1 MLRPQPVLLPCQQL
15 HCVREERAAAE
26 SWRASEQQP
35 ERAGE
40 RESER
45 TGEGARRRPRL
56 RSARLPAT
64 LPQRRAPCAP
74 SRHHRYRWGPA
85 GCRRRQGSGRDRGPR
100 PAIGASPYS
109 REARNPWGAPIA
121 LQRPPTELRGQ
132 EGGEAPG
139 RPEGRAPR
147 LLWGS
152 PNPEE
157 RIERAR
163 PPSHIGPCAHPPC
176 TPLLHKLFR
185 ALALGGRG
193 ELWAALWA
201 PAPTDPSLADL
212 LPLVVSVATSPGR
225 ARHGTSGKSGNPRL
239 LSEASCAPR
248 GSRAG

>member
-74 SRHHRYRWGPA
+74 SRHHRYRRGPA

-100 PAIGASPYS
+100 PAVGASPYS

-152 PNPEE
+152 PNPW
-157 RIERAR
+157 RAHR
-163 PPSHIGPCAHPPC
+163 ASAPPPA
-176 TPLLHKLFR
+176 TLD
-185 ALALGGRG
+185 LALILR
-193 ELWAALWA
+193 A
-201 PAPTDPSLADL
+201 PHFCTNFSEPSPVGVAESAGLPSGLPPLRTLASL
-212 LPLVVSVATSPGR
+212 TSC
-225 ARHGTSGKSGNPRL
+225 
-239 LSEASCAPR
+239 LS
-248 GSRAG
+248 